1 MTATSVQ
8 RTPCPAPPRPR
19 RERTSHGGGEE
30 LEPAV
35 IALLVF
41 YGLAILCANIA
52 LVAGL

>member
-1 MTATSVQ
+1 VDT
-8 RTPCPAPPRPR
+8 PRPARDPRPGR
-19 RERTSHGGGEE
+19 RQSAGSRGEE

-41 YGLAILCANIA
+41 YGLAILCANVA

>member
-1 MTATSVQ
+1 MPSVHTPRQPKQSRPGREFTA
-8 RTPCPAPPRPR
+8 RGRGAD
-19 RERTSHGGGEE
+19 

-41 YGLAILCANIA
+41 YGLAILCANVA

>member
-1 MTATSVQ
+1 MNTSRRPKPSRPGREHTA
-8 RTPCPAPPRPR
+8 
-19 RERTSHGGGEE
+19 GGRGEE

-41 YGLAILCANIA
+41 YGLAILCANVA

>member
-1 MTATSVQ
+1 MPSVATPRQPQQS
-8 RTPCPAPPRPR
+8 RPC
-19 RERTSHGGGEE
+19 REHIARGRGED

-41 YGLAILCANIA
+41 YGLAILCANVA